1 MAKKK
6 AAKLK
11 ALEAEAAEDF
21 LEISHCI
28 GCNAHLINGV
38 YDASGVNV
46 GSSVQICTAAI
57 QYDPVT
63 KQKNVTSAEK
73 AYLSIVEDFPDS
85 EFFGAANYRIGSL
98 TYANNEFKRASTY
111 FNEAIVR

>member
-1 MAKKK
+1 MQVC
-6 AAKLK
+6 
-11 ALEAEAAEDF
+11 EAEAAEDF
-21 LEISHCI
+21 LEISHCT

-63 KQKNVTSAEK
+63 KQKNVTSWENSTIFFVSSEHGAGFGIDEVCMMISANGTFTKGAEGWDAQDVQMEHTK
-73 AYLSIVEDFPDS
+73 I
-85 EFFGAANYRIGSL
+85 NC
-98 TYANNEFKRASTY
+98 
-111 FNEAIVR
+111 